1 LYFGVVRVGG
11 VDDGFF
17 FGAEE
22 FSEEKLAVYEVF
34 CASEVDEGDEVRHS
48 YGEG

>member
-1 LYFGVVRVGG
+1 LHFGVVRVGG
-11 VDDGFF
+11 VDERFV

-22 FSEEKLAVYEVF
+22 FSEEKLAIYEVF

-48 YGEG
+48 YWEG